1 MVGYALYCLVSGRLT
16 HDWATDTQI
25 LQFALT
31 LENLENAFYS
41 EGINKF
47 NDSAFQ
53 SAGFS
58 PEIRQRFVQI
68 MQHERTHVEFLQ
80 NALGA
85 EAPQPCNY
93 SL

>member
-1 MVGYALYCLVSGRLT
+1 MSLA
-16 HDWATDTQI
+16 DWPTDTQI

-47 NDSAFQ
+47 NESDFE

-58 PEIRQRFVQI
+58 STIRQRFLQI
-68 MQHERTHVEFLQ
+68 TEHERTHVEFIQ
-80 NALGA
+80 GALGSA
-85 EAPQPCNY
+85 APQPCNY